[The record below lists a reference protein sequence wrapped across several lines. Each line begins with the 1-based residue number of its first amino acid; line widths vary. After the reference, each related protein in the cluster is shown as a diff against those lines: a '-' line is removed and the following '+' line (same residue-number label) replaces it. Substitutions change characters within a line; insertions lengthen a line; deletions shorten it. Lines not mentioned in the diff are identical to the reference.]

1 MGGVTVMSMADQ
13 IHRGAASSPSPS
25 LSLKEDKFVSQGDCC
40 GDKGE
45 GVIKGD
51 SEGAERQRLTG

>member
-1 MGGVTVMSMADQ
+1 MRMADQ
-13 IHRGAASSPSPS
+13 MHTGPS
-25 LSLKEDKFVSQGDCC
+25 LPHLHPSLKEDKFVSQGDCC

-51 SEGAERQRLTG
+51 SGGAERQWLTG